1 MAGGPQVL
9 DDERYHLRMRAIA
22 LLRESMR
29 PHHGV
34 MTPRFSEVAK
44 LPDMPTKRTLR
55 RWWQTYDGDKNSP
68 QALARARADQA
79 VRATAEGIQE
89 WHTYQIDQIRDAIAW
104 ILSPEHRAG
113 EDAIRPDQL
122 ARALRDVAPVIESI
136 LSTGNKEQEE
146 NRKSHTS
153 RINRLK
159 KAAQRVGIVDPKA
172 GG

>member
-1 MAGGPQVL
+1 MAKAPRVES
-9 DDERYHLRMRAIA
+9 DERYALRMKALA
-22 LLRESMR
+22 LLKRSAR
-29 PHHGV
+29 PVNGV
-34 MTPRFSEVAK
+34 MTPQFTKVSRR
-44 LPDMPTKRTLR
+44 PGMPTKSTLR
-55 RWWQTYDGDKNSP
+55 RWWDQYGGADSQP
-68 QALARARADQA
+68 ESLARARENQA
-79 VRATAEGIQE
+79 IKAAEEGIRE
-89 WHTYQIDQIRDAIAW
+89 WHAYQIGQIRDAIGW

-122 ARALRDVAPVIESI
+122 ARALRDVAPVIEQI

-159 KAAQRVGIVDPKA
+159 KAARRVGIVDPKA

>member
-1 MAGGPQVL
+1 L

-55 RWWQTYDGDKNSP
+55 RWWQTYDGDKTSP

-104 ILSPEHRAG
+104 ILSPEHRA
-113 EDAIRPDQL
+113 
-122 ARALRDVAPVIESI
+122 RALRDVAPVIESI

-146 NRKSHTS
+146 NRQSHTS

-159 KAAQRVGIVDPKA
+159 KAARRVGIVDPKA

>member
-1 MAGGPQVL
+1 MPGMP
-9 DDERYHLRMRAIA
+9 
-22 LLRESMR
+22 
-29 PHHGV
+29 
-34 MTPRFSEVAK
+34 AK
-44 LPDMPTKRTLR
+44 STLQ
-55 RWWQTYDGDKNSP
+55 RWWAQEGQGP
-68 QALARARADQA
+68 EQAEMLARAREHQA
-79 VRATAEGIQE
+79 VKAAEEGIRE
-89 WHTYQIDQIRDAIAW
+89 WHAYQIGQIRDAIGW

-159 KAAQRVGIVDPKA
+159 KAARRVGIVDPKA